1 MLVKRPLLSNDDCL
15 WRKKV
20 PGIRILICIE
30 PTTYLDK
37 SRNRIFINSFINY
50 VVLFTIL
57 QWYHKLVNTTQI
69 HKKLRI
75 HHIIKFIF
83 SANRLFVYNGRYLKI
98 TYSLYW
104 RTFHVSARGK
114 LTLVSGHYLTRKWI
128 YNQIYFQLAKGLSFQ
143 Y

>member
-1 MLVKRPLLSNDDCL
+1 MLVKRSLLSNADCL

-20 PGIRILICIE
+20 PGIRVLICIE

-37 SRNRIFINSFINY
+37 SRNRIFINGFINY

-57 QWYHKLVNTTQI
+57 QWYYKLVNTIQI

-75 HHIIKFIF
+75 YHIINFIF
-83 SANRLFVYNGRYLKI
+83 SANRLFVYNGSYLQI
-98 TYSLYW
+98 TYSLDW
-104 RTFHVSARGK
+104 RTFHIFARGK
-114 LTLVSGHYLTRKWI
+114 LTPVSGHNLTRKWI
-128 YNQIYFQLAKGLSFQ
+128 YNQIYFQLAKGLSFL